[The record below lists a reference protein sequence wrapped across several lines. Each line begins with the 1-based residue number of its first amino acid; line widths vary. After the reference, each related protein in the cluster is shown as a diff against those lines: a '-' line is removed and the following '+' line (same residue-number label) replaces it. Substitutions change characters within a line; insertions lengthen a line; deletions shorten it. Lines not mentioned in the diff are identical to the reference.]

1 MKHAGTGANYVIF
14 TKQIKLQYEK
24 NPASYL
30 KSMQNVALSKQ
41 LRNLLR
47 FLLRKNYVI
56 LQEKNRNGNHLSGH
70 TGRSDK
76 RSFDLY
82 LINILTKSRES
93 ERYTDIMFKLAFYC
107 LSVTV
112 EDLNL

>member
-14 TKQIKLQYEK
+14 TKQIKLQHEK

-56 LQEKNRNGNHLSGH
+56 L
-70 TGRSDK
+70 
-76 RSFDLY
+76 
-82 LINILTKSRES
+82 
-93 ERYTDIMFKLAFYC
+93 
-107 LSVTV
+107 
-112 EDLNL
+112 